1 MSSTLAYADR
11 TRGAAL
17 TPSRR
22 VAAGS
27 ALLAVACVLGL
38 VEAALPGLPFAPWL
52 RFGLANIAVVI
63 ALALFSGRVAAVV
76 SIGRVGIVGLA
87 TGTLLGP
94 TSVLAAA
101 GAMASLAAMWVIARH
116 VPGASPVSWSA
127 AGSAAH
133 VLAQFLVASVLLG
146 SGSLLVLAPPSVLV
160 ALVLGALVGYLALIA
175 VSRLRIG

>member
-1 MSSTLAYADR
+1 
-11 TRGAAL
+11 
-17 TPSRR
+17 

-63 ALALFSGRVAAVV
+63 ALALFGGRVAAVV